1 MPARAWSTVL
11 QSVHVSAVST
21 PPAVKNVL
29 GLHFEAEVLAAVAIL
44 VVVAEVQVMA
54 YPVAVTAASAGF
66 VQSVH
71 SMNGKTE
78 NASVLQSVQPA
89 VDAAVEIVP
98 AAQNEH
104 VVAPLDAVLPAM
116 HDVAQSVPAAPVFP
130 TAQLVHTENGSTL
143 VSFEVLPAAQL
154 VQPSSEFV
162 VPPLAD
168 VLPAA
173 QLEHAMAPWAEV
185 VPAAHNVVQ
194 SSPALPVF
202 PTAQSLHVVNGDFDV

>member
-1 MPARAWSTVL
+1 VL

-78 NASVLQSVQPA
+78 NASVLQLVQPA

-104 VVAPLDAVLPAM
+104 VVAPLDAVLPAT

-130 TAQLVHTENGSTL
+130 TAQFSQALKSAL
-143 VSFEVLPAAQL
+143 LVLPAGQL

-162 VPPLAD
+162 VPPLVD